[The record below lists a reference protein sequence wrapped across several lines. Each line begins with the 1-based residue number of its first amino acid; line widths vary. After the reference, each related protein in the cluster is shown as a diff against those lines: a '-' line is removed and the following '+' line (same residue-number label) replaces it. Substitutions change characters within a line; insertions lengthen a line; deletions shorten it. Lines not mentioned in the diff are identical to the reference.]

1 LKLVKYDNNLLINF
15 YNSNGLE
22 FDENKNYFGKDIRS
36 FAIKEKGKI
45 IGAVS
50 ISKYK
55 NKSYI
60 EALVADYNYRN
71 KGIGKLLLK
80 KAIDELD
87 KPIYIISKADKFFL
101 KNGFEYDDSDLIGEE
116 CKNCEY
122 YNLTCFPKV
131 LVYR

>member
-1 LKLVKYDNNLLINF
+1 MKLVKYDNNLLINF

-60 EALVADYNYRN
+60 EALYGRFNWNNA
-71 KGIGKLLLK
+71 KLRS
-80 KAIDELD
+80 I
-87 KPIYIISKADKFFL
+87 
-101 KNGFEYDDSDLIGEE
+101 
-116 CKNCEY
+116 
-122 YNLTCFPKV
+122 
-131 LVYR
+131 

>member
-1 LKLVKYDNNLLINF
+1 MKLVKYDNNLLINF
-15 YNSNGLE
+15 YNINGLE
-22 FDENKNYFGKDIRS
+22 FDENKNFFGKDIRS

-101 KNGFEYDDSDLIGEE
+101 KNESDAFSVPYSRSGFLSEICKFIVDSI
-116 CKNCEY
+116 
-122 YNLTCFPKV
+122 
-131 LVYR
+131 

>member
-1 LKLVKYDNNLLINF
+1 MKLVKYDNNLLINF
-15 YNSNGLE
+15 YNINGLE
-22 FDENKNYFGKDIRS
+22 FDENKNFFGKDIRS

-60 EALVADYNYRN
+60 EALVADYSYRN

-101 KNGFEYDDSDLIGEE
+101 KNRFEYDDSDLIGEE